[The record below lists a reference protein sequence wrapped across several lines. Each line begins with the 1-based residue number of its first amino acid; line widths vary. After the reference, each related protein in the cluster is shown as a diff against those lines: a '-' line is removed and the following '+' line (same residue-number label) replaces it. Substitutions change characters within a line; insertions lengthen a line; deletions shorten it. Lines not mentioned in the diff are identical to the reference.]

1 MRLRDCLL
9 VLPLLCAT
17 AACDRR
23 PSDADVKRELV
34 ERLATDQA
42 ARERLMEEMR
52 RAGQPE
58 IATIR
63 AMLAVDSANTRWL
76 KPIILRGGFPTRAQV
91 GKEGV
96 EAAFLMIQHADHDPE
111 FQEAVLSMLEKAYAT
126 RDVPGQEVAML
137 TDRVLRARGR
147 KQRYGTQMTVKEGR
161 AVLDPVEDSVN
172 LESRRARMR
181 LVPMAQYLRTA
192 DSAFGLTPSGG
203 TGARKP

>member
-181 LVPMAQYLRTA
+181 LVPMAQHRSF
-192 DSAFGLTPSGG
+192 DDRSQGRG
-203 TGARKP
+203 